1 MRRKLAEEKE
11 GKGTV
16 SDRNSELGGFW
27 VGDCDET
34 LDNTPRVRSYL
45 HKHKMVCVCL
55 CVCVVFCFSGDAFAH

>member
-45 HKHKMVCVCL
+45 HKHKMVCVSV
-55 CVCVVFCFSGDAFAH
+55 CVCVVFCCSVDAFAC

>member
-45 HKHKMVCVCL
+45 HKHKMVCVSV
-55 CVCVVFCFSGDAFAH
+55 CVCVVFCFSGDAFAC